1 MKLTAAVLREM
12 GKKRPYYESNPLVI
26 EEIELSKPKI
36 NEILV
41 KVHAAGLCHS
51 DLSVI
56 DGNRPRQVPMVLGHE
71 ASGEVVEIGSNVK
84 DISVGDHVVFTFV
97 PICGHCQPCMTA
109 HPALCENGAIANS
122 NGVLLDGGTRLSDN
136 QKRPIHHHMGI
147 SGFAEY
153 VVVSRQSVVKINQKL
168 PFDIGALFGCAVMTG
183 VGAVINTG
191 NLKLGETVLITG
203 LGGVGFAALLGAIA
217 GGASKVIVADVN
229 KEKLNKALEMG
240 AHEAIDSS
248 ENTAL
253 EKIRDLT
260 GGGVDVG
267 LEFAGVIQALEF
279 TYNATTRGGRTI
291 TAGLPHPSKM
301 IQISPT
307 KLVAEEKTLKGS
319 YLGSCIPT
327 RDIPAYIAL
336 YLSGRLPVDK
346 LMTHKIGLNEINTA
360 FERLAEGKAI
370 RQIISFDDSIK

>member
-1 MKLTAAVLREM
+1 
-12 GKKRPYYESNPLVI
+12 
-26 EEIELSKPKI
+26 
-36 NEILV
+36 
-41 KVHAAGLCHS
+41 
-51 DLSVI
+51 
-56 DGNRPRQVPMVLGHE
+56 
-71 ASGEVVEIGSNVK
+71 
-84 DISVGDHVVFTFV
+84 
-97 PICGHCQPCMTA
+97 
-109 HPALCENGAIANS
+109 
-122 NGVLLDGGTRLSDN
+122 
-136 QKRPIHHHMGI
+136 
-147 SGFAEY
+147 
-153 VVVSRQSVVKINQKL
+153 VVKINQKL
-168 PFDIGALFGCAVMTG
+168 PFDIAALFGCAVMTG

-217 GGASKVIVADVN
+217 GGASKVFVADVN
-229 KEKLNKALEMG
+229 KEKLNKAVEMG

-248 ENTAL
+248 EKTAL

-267 LEFAGVIQALEF
+267 LEFAGVTQALEF
-279 TYNATTRGGRTI
+279 TYNATARGGRTI

-346 LMTHKIGLNEINTA
+346 LLTHKIRLNEINTV

-370 RQIISFDDSIK
+370 RQIITFDEPNK